1 NERESEYAQQYE
13 AWRAKNPE
21 KAAQSA
27 LHLHPDSEGSWN
39 ELMNT
44 FDNSTLRNSRKVKQ
58 LVQAGMPPRMRAR
71 IYYKLSGAAALEKTG
86 EYTRLV
92 ALEKIPI
99 YDVIERDVSRCY
111 PDHSMFVDAD
121 GQGQRQLRRILR
133 AYSQYNAEVGY
144 CQGMGRLVGLFLII
158 GLSEERAFWVLA
170 ATIKEYVPN
179 YYLSDLGG
187 LRLHTVVFDSL
198 LRERNPKLHAHLSE
212 QGCDALMYVTPWFMT
227 IFTLSLP
234 WETALRVWDWFIYRG
249 TKVLFRVALA
259 ITDLASNYLL
269 AACPTIAEQLGFFLH
284 IPPSL
289 VAPDVLIGA
298 AVRVKLTERHIER
311 LTRAA

>member
-1 NERESEYAQQYE
+1 
-13 AWRAKNPE
+13 
-21 KAAQSA
+21 
-27 LHLHPDSEGSWN
+27 
-39 ELMNT
+39 
-44 FDNSTLRNSRKVKQ
+44 
-58 LVQAGMPPRMRAR
+58 
-71 IYYKLSGAAALEKTG
+71 
-86 EYTRLV
+86 
-92 ALEKIPI
+92 
-99 YDVIERDVSRCY
+99 
-111 PDHSMFVDAD
+111 
-121 GQGQRQLRRILR
+121 
-133 AYSQYNAEVGY
+133 
-144 CQGMGRLVGLFLII
+144 GMGRLVGLFLII

-311 LTRAA
+311 LTRAASASMGSASKN